1 MLRAASPENRPALE
15 QDKPA
20 APKEQV
26 DASAAYLALA
36 DAFFGE
42 KGAAAAAAAAAATA
56 AAEATPKVETEPVT
70 DEPVSTETDE
80 AEEPVTRAFGRLVA
94 AEGAQYVGVVS
105 EVHAKGWAWIQHEVA
120 RLEEDQRRC
129 GLAIAPVAGPPPGFL
144 SRFDVIHVVAQHRAA
159 VVQRD
164 QRTGRR
170 PGLVPPRKR
179 ATGQKTRRQ
188 RLRERNAKIYGG
200 LFVFVVALVRGLSL
214 LKDTRRKTADGYS
227 KRKPKLTWRA
237 YGESLL
243 RDTLEALRLC
253 LADLLQK
260 LRRSIKKADASIGA
274 GAVVLRAVDTITSI
288 AQPQDESDESDGEE
302 STAASSGDE
311 LAKAVKKPQKQ
322 KSGSK
327 LRRRAPQQKP
337 KASTKEEVVVE
348 KTEKKAPEPS
358 FADSDDD
365 WAAST
370 EWLPVPKGGRVVGEG
385 PRIPEVSPR
394 HHVVTPPLAP
404 PSRGGSPPQGRKEG
418 LVVQSLLDQRLSQQP
433 KEEPAKCPSVTSTS
447 SSGSSEKKPEP
458 RKKKVVSP
466 RTSPRDSPRRRS
478 QQARQH
484 RKAPPLPRLDSG
496 GSLARAVAAGALGDA
511 SDTPPPT
518 GYGIWDDA
526 AAAAAA
532 AASQAARQ
540 PPARQISQDGLDEA
554 LRTQVEYYFS
564 VANLCKD
571 VYLRGCMDGQG
582 FVPLD
587 HVCTFKRLR
596 DLCDDP
602 LVVRR
607 AVESSD
613 RLNLVRFTDESS
625 GANVWKVRTVD
636 QPERWVLAASQP

>member
-1 MLRAASPENRPALE
+1 M
-15 QDKPA
+15 
-20 APKEQV
+20 
-26 DASAAYLALA
+26 
-36 DAFFGE
+36 
-42 KGAAAAAAAAAATA
+42 
-56 AAEATPKVETEPVT
+56 
-70 DEPVSTETDE
+70 
-80 AEEPVTRAFGRLVA
+80 
-94 AEGAQYVGVVS
+94 
-105 EVHAKGWAWIQHEVA
+105 
-120 RLEEDQRRC
+120 
-129 GLAIAPVAGPPPGFL
+129 
-144 SRFDVIHVVAQHRAA
+144 
-159 VVQRD
+159 
-164 QRTGRR
+164 
-170 PGLVPPRKR
+170 
-179 ATGQKTRRQ
+179 
-188 RLRERNAKIYGG
+188 
-200 LFVFVVALVRGLSL
+200 
-214 LKDTRRKTADGYS
+214 
-227 KRKPKLTWRA
+227 
-237 YGESLL
+237 
-243 RDTLEALRLC
+243 
-253 LADLLQK
+253 
-260 LRRSIKKADASIGA
+260 
-274 GAVVLRAVDTITSI
+274 ITSI

-311 LAKAVKKPQKQ
+311 LAKAMNKKPQRQ

-337 KASTKEEVVVE
+337 KASAKEEVVVE

-404 PSRGGSPPQGRKEG
+404 PSRGGSPPQGRKEE
-418 LVVQSLLDQRLSQQP
+418 L
-433 KEEPAKCPSVTSTS
+433 AKCPSVTSTS

-478 QQARQH
+478 QQARQQ

-511 SDTPPPT
+511 ADTPSQT

-532 AASQAARQ
+532 AASASTRR

>member
-1 MLRAASPENRPALE
+1 MGCYSRISGPASGGAGETWRQMEGLVARGLVRSIGVSN
-15 QDKPA
+15 
-20 APKEQV
+20 
-26 DASAAYLALA
+26 ASAA
-36 DAFFGE
+36 
-42 KGAAAAAAAAAATA
+42 
-56 AAEATPKVETEPVT
+56 
-70 DEPVSTETDE
+70 
-80 AEEPVTRAFGRLVA
+80 
-94 AEGAQYVGVVS
+94 
-105 EVHAKGWAWIQHEVA
+105 
-120 RLEEDQRRC
+120 
-129 GLAIAPVAGPPPGFL
+129 
-144 SRFDVIHVVAQHRAA
+144 
-159 VVQRD
+159 
-164 QRTGRR
+164 
-170 PGLVPPRKR
+170 
-179 ATGQKTRRQ
+179 
-188 RLRERNAKIYGG
+188 RLRELLAAPDLAVAPAVKSQYELERDERIKRNEAFLVSLGLGKDGAAK
-200 LFVFVVALVRGLSL
+200 
-214 LKDTRRKTADGYS
+214 LKA
-227 KRKPKLTWRA
+227 P
-237 YGESLL
+237 
-243 RDTLEALRLC
+243 
-253 LADLLQK
+253 
-260 LRRSIKKADASIGA
+260 KKASA
-274 GAVVLRAVDTITSI
+274 
-288 AQPQDESDESDGEE
+288 
-302 STAASSGDE
+302 
-311 LAKAVKKPQKQ
+311 
-322 KSGSK
+322 
-327 LRRRAPQQKP
+327 
-337 KASTKEEVVVE
+337 
-348 KTEKKAPEPS
+348 
-358 FADSDDD
+358 
-365 WAAST
+365 
-370 EWLPVPKGGRVVGEG
+370 
-385 PRIPEVSPR
+385 
-394 HHVVTPPLAP
+394 
-404 PSRGGSPPQGRKEG
+404 
-418 LVVQSLLDQRLSQQP
+418 
-433 KEEPAKCPSVTSTS
+433 
-447 SSGSSEKKPEP
+447 
-458 RKKKVVSP
+458 P